1 MKMEVGLLGYMVA
14 PWIDIVPNLY
24 LNAPILKS
32 YDKNIYGLTL
42 PSMGLKHATAWVIC
56 YRPICVTK
64 ST

>member
-42 PSMGLKHATAWVIC
+42 PSMGLKRATAWV
-56 YRPICVTK
+56 
-64 ST
+64 